1 MDETSRAGVQRAMAS
16 TGLRRSHRK
25 TEQCGL
31 TEDRDTVAT
40 RSIGRSSCAMIFVL
54 ALILVFPAALM
65 IRWRQLTRIERWW
78 AVLVCSDALALFLTP
93 TTAATSPMRS
103 IADCALAIGLAVGV
117 CLMLGGVALA
127 GLRSRE
133 GQKVRYLAPV
143 FVVGGIPLLAIA
155 LISLLWSV
163 LR

>member
-1 MDETSRAGVQRAMAS
+1 MT
-16 TGLRRSHRK
+16 
-25 TEQCGL
+25 
-31 TEDRDTVAT
+31 
-40 RSIGRSSCAMIFVL
+40 FVL
-54 ALILVFPAALM
+54 ALILVFPAAIM
-65 IRWRQLTRIERWW
+65 IRWRELTRIERWW
-78 AVLVCSDALALFLTP
+78 AVLVCSDALAIFLIP

-103 IADCALAIGLAVGV
+103 IADRALAIGLAVGV
-117 CLMLGGVALA
+117 GLMLGGVALA
-127 GLRSRE
+127 GVRSRE